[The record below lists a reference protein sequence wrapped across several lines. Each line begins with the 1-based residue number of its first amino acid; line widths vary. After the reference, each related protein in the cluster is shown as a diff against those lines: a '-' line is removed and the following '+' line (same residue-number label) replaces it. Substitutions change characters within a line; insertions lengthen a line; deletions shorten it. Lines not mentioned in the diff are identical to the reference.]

1 MTFNSYSFIFAY
13 LPVFL
18 LGLFAIQKL
27 YGNAVFGEKA
37 VKLWITVMSVLFFC
51 GYGELSM
58 EIFGLSILF
67 NGLFAAYLT
76 KKKPFML
83 IAILGN
89 VAFLCLFKYNGNLVM
104 PIAIS
109 FYTFQQ
115 IAYQV
120 KLYKGEI
127 EEFKFLDYLS
137 YILFFP
143 KIMQGPLADYEK
155 INDGIAGLSKKTV
168 NSVDILNGLFLFTL
182 GLSKK
187 VLLSDVLGKAVNYG
201 YSSLEGLTGLDAVI
215 VAVCYSFQ
223 LYFDFSGYCDMA
235 EGICKMMGMELQINF
250 NAPYIAKNI
259 SEFWD
264 RWHITLT
271 KFFTRY
277 LYIPLGGSR
286 RGALRTYLNIL
297 VVFFVSGLWHGQG
310 YTFIV
315 WGLMHGV
322 LMVLTRLFKGNGR
335 KATKE
340 KADSGLVLKL
350 KNAFKTLLTFIY
362 VTVAWVFFRADTLL
376 DALTV
381 VKKMVTPSGYAGAH
395 ISIKLAECFQMDE
408 IWYVFK
414 VTPIPKWTYG
424 GYVCMWLILIIT
436 VALVFRGKTAKM
448 MAESFEKRL
457 SENMAEGAEQKK
469 DVKLVCYTIIL
480 AGLFAWCVLSLG
492 NVSTFLYV
500 NF

>member
-1 MTFNSYSFIFAY
+1 MTFNSYSFIFVY

-27 YGNAVFGEKA
+27 YGNAVFGDKA
-37 VKLWITVMSVLFFC
+37 VKLWITAMSILFFC
-51 GYGELSM
+51 GYGEFSAGILC
-58 EIFGLSILF
+58 ISILF
-67 NGLFAAYLT
+67 NSLFAAFLSR
-76 KKKPFML
+76 KKLFML
-83 IAILGN
+83 IAVLGN
-89 VAFLCLFKYNGNLVM
+89 VAFLCLFKYDGNLIM

-115 IAYQV
+115 IAYQI

-127 EEFKFLDYLS
+127 DKFDLLDYLS

-155 INDGIAGLSKKTV
+155 VNDGISELSKKTV

-187 VLLSDVLGKAVNYG
+187 VLLSDVLGSAVNYG
-201 YSSLEGLTGLDAVI
+201 YSNPAGLTGLDAVI

-250 NAPYIAKNI
+250 NAPYISGNI
-259 SEFWD
+259 AEFWD
-264 RWHITLT
+264 RWHISLT

-286 RGALRTYLNIL
+286 RGTFRTYLNIL
-297 VVFFVSGLWHGQG
+297 IVFFISGLWHGKG
-310 YTFIV
+310 YTFLV
-315 WGLMHGV
+315 WGMMHGV
-322 LMVLTRLFKGNGR
+322 LMVVTRIYGSVADKNKKAGAGSLNGPS
-335 KATKE
+335 KVVYAVKV
-340 KADSGLVLKL
+340 A
-350 KNAFKTLLTFIY
+350 LTFIY
-362 VTVAWVFFRADTLL
+362 VTCAWVFFRADTLS

-381 VKKMVTPSGYAGAH
+381 IKKMFTPSGFAGTH

-424 GYVCMWLILIIT
+424 GYVCMWMILIFTSVLI
-436 VALVFRGKTAKM
+436 FSGKTAKM
-448 MAESFEKRL
+448 MADSFEKRL
-457 SENMAEGAEQKK
+457 MAATCVDTGKK
-469 DVKLVCYTIIL
+469 DGRLVFYTVIL
-480 AGLFAWCVLSLG
+480 AGLFTWCVLSLG